1 MLLFSSSLIQA
12 QAISPSGITNSGDI
26 VNSGNIINSGKIGIN
41 QSIPNARLHIS
52 DDLQG
57 LNCQP
62 AILINSNT
70 GNSEDPG
77 PFGDDSQG
85 ESTGSGGNSCN
96 TPFIFRNILSIPNA
110 GFRTTFNIKA
120 SGQTAIG
127 DIFNL
132 SAIST
137 THLSVQN
144 NIGLYNS
151 SQNLLRL
158 GFDNVGANT
167 APILYWNHSEEL
179 PFQIGYGNNI
189 YSVNPIVTVSP
200 SEKVGINTEEPL
212 AALHVKSDLTNP
224 NSGDLGQIQ
233 GLLIENNGFRDHDFA
248 LEVRTGQAGATMG
261 NGRVFTVSNGGTV
274 HIGPNLNWA
283 IPWSTSGAF
292 KLYVEGGIRTE
303 RVKVDVANLNGWAD
317 YVFEEDYVLM
327 PIEELEAFIK
337 EHKHLPGV
345 PSAKQVVEEGID
357 LAEMAKVLLE
367 KIEELTLR
375 VIEIEKSN
383 NENSN

>member
-52 DDLQG
+52 DDLQR

-62 AILINSNT
+62 AILIHSNAGINSNAGRT
-70 GNSEDPG
+70 GP
-77 PFGDDSQG
+77 
-85 ESTGSGGNSCN
+85 ESAN
-96 TPFIFRNILSIPNA
+96 TDCGTPYIFRNKLSDPNT
-110 GFRTTFNIKA
+110 GFSTTFNIDANGKT
-120 SGQTAIG
+120 SIG
-127 DIFNL
+127 DVFNL

-212 AALHVKSDLTNP
+212 AALHVKSDLTSP